1 MSEKQKK
8 RDNKKSLGLELIL
21 KEDKHRK
28 LYIKLVMLVFVS
40 ILATYLVFM
49 VALIILS
56 ATGTIQLSNT
66 WQWSPAVLII
76 VLMLG
81 SLILG
86 FVITLFAARKFLKP
100 INALSQATKRVARG
114 DFNVQIEP
122 SKSSDEMSEL
132 IENFNR
138 MVKNLANIET
148 LKQDFVANVSHEFK
162 TPLATIQGYSTLL
175 QDETLSAEERKTYTK
190 YIIIATKQLS
200 SLTTNILKL
209 SKIENNA
216 ESFEKK
222 KYDCA
227 EQIRQA
233 ILFLETQWTEKNID
247 LDINITNAEIFAN
260 EELLM
265 QVWLNIIGNA
275 IKFSSYGSP
284 IRINTMTRNGKF
296 LFSVKD
302 HGCGMD
308 ETTKRRIFDKFYQG
322 DNSHSKEGN
331 GLGLSLV
338 KKIIDISGGE
348 IYIKSAKGEGTEF
361 LVVLPLAQKD
371 NQ

>member
-1 MSEKQKK
+1 M
-8 RDNKKSLGLELIL
+8 RNKGKSDKFDSLGLKHVL
-21 KEDKHRK
+21 KEDSQRK
-28 LYIKLVMLVFVS
+28 LYIKLVMIVFIS
-40 ILATYLVFM
+40 MLATYLVFTT
-49 VALIILS
+49 ALLILS
-56 ATGTIQLSNT
+56 ATGIIQLSNT

-81 SLILG
+81 TLVLG
-86 FVITLFAARKFLKP
+86 LVITLFAVRRFLKP
-100 INALSQATKRVARG
+100 INILSQATKKVASG
-114 DFNVQIEP
+114 DFDVRIEP
-122 SKSSDEMSEL
+122 DKSSDEMSEL
-132 IENFNR
+132 IDNFNR
-138 MVKNLANIET
+138 MVKNLAGIET
-148 LKQDFVANVSHEFK
+148 LKQDFIANVSHEFK

-175 QDETLSAEERKTYTK
+175 QDETLSPEERKTYTK

-200 SLTTNILKL
+200 SLTSNILKL

-233 ILFLETQWTEKNID
+233 ILLLETQWTEKNID
-247 LDINITNAEIFAN
+247 LDINIINAEIYAN

-275 IKFSSYGSP
+275 IKFSSYGGP
-284 IRINTMTRNGKF
+284 ITINSAARNGKF
-296 LFSVKD
+296 LFSVQD
-302 HGCGMD
+302 RGCGMD
-308 ETTKRRIFDKFYQG
+308 ETTRRKIFDKFYQG

-338 KKIIDISGGE
+338 KKILDVSDGE
-348 IYIKSAKGEGTEF
+348 IYVKSEKGVGTEF
-361 LVVLPLAQKD
+361 LIVLPLASK
-371 NQ
+371 NG